1 MQHLRIGHDPAK
13 SPVTFREMRNWLP
26 DAIRKDW
33 PKLGAVGMVKTTQ
46 ETGEKLSKERRYFIA
61 SNGVK
66 SVSDFSRAVRA
77 HWGIES
83 MHWVLDVT
91 FREDACRV
99 RKDHA
104 ARNLSLV
111 RKISLA
117 MLRLDTA
124 YPKSSLRQRRN
135 RASRKPL
142 YREELIGLRSRSL
155 SVNKARKI

>member
-1 MQHLRIGHDPAK
+1 MSRG
-13 SPVTFREMRNWLP
+13 
-26 DAIRKDW
+26 
-33 PKLGAVGMVKTTQ
+33 VKTV
-46 ETGEKLSKERRYFIA
+46 G
-61 SNGVK
+61 
-66 SVSDFSRAVRA
+66 DFSRAVRA

-99 RKDHA
+99 RKDQA
-104 ARNLSLV
+104 ARNLSLL
-111 RKISLA
+111 RKITLA

-142 YREELIGLRSRSL
+142 YRAELLGLRQRT
-155 SVNKARKI
+155 KADVGESTA